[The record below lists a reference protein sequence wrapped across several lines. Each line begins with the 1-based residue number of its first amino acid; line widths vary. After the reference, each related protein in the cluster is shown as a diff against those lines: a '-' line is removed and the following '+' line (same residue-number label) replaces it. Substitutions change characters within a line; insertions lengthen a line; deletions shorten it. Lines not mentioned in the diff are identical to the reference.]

1 MVVAPINALILAE
14 HMPHARLNMYPDS
27 SHGAQYEHREVFLEH
42 VKFFL
47 AGADSATSNV
57 DSIKSSVALPG

>member
-1 MVVAPINALILAE
+1 
-14 HMPHARLNMYPDS
+14 
-27 SHGAQYEHREVFLEH
+27 VFLEH